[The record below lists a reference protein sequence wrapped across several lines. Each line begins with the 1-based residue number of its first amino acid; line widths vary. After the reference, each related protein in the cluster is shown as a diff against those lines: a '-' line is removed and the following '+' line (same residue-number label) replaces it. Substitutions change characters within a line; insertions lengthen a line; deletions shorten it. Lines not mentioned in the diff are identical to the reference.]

1 MRFIKRYKYLITFII
16 VLTITIIIIIYK
28 DKLNKNSNDNIVV
41 ENDIEQKE
49 DIKLDNIYVDI
60 KGAVV
65 NPGVYKVEDNT
76 IVDEIIT
83 LAGGLTE
90 QADTSLTN
98 LAKVVENGDL
108 IIIYTKEEI
117 ENSNLKESVIKIVDK
132 ECVCPNI
139 QNDGCINNE
148 ITENITNKEKQTDI
162 ININSATLEQLM
174 TLDGIGESKAKAIIE
189 YRETNGPFSKIEDIT
204 NVSGI
209 GENVYQK
216 IKDRLTV

>member
-16 VLTITIIIIIYK
+16 VLAITIILIIYK